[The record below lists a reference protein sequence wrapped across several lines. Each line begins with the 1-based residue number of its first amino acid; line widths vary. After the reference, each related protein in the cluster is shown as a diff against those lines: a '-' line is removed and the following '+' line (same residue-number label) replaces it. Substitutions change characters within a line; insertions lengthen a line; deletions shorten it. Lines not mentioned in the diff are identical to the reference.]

1 MSDNE
6 DNNIFEDDNSV
17 DLVEDNEVNSKELTK
32 NKTTITIQSD
42 NDDDSDYED
51 DENIEKDLEDDDIE
65 EDIDEEIIDGDDE
78 NGDDEND
85 DDIKN
90 DDDNSDDEFSD
101 NKTKTKKNKPTT
113 GIVTELPENL
123 SIYTDG
129 PSINNEFYEDD
140 EEDEN
145 PDENYLQKF
154 ETNLKENYV
163 SDFHPE
169 TQVQNYEEI
178 IALTKVVRNKNNII
192 VDPLHKTIPV
202 LTKYERARVL
212 GQRTKQINN
221 GSKPYI
227 TVPENIIDGHL
238 IAQLEL
244 EQKRI
249 PFIIRRPLPGG
260 AGSEFWCLKDLEV
273 LTM

>member
-6 DNNIFEDDNSV
+6 DNIFDDEEMIELDEDS
-17 DLVEDNEVNSKELTK
+17 ESKSL
-32 NKTTITIQSD
+32 NKKTSKITIQSD
-42 NDDDSDYED
+42 NEDDSDYD
-51 DENIEKDLEDDDIE
+51 DENEKDDVDNDLDEEQNEDIE
-65 EDIDEEIIDGDDE
+65 DIVDVIEDDGDDDDDDD
-78 NGDDEND
+78 DDEN
-85 DDIKN
+85 
-90 DDDNSDDEFSD
+90 NSDDEFS
-101 NKTKTKKNKPTT
+101 KTTKTKKIKSSS
-113 GIVTELPENL
+113 GIGTELPNELN
-123 SIYTDG
+123 IYEDAPTLNKE
-129 PSINNEFYEDD
+129 IYEDD
-140 EEDEN
+140 EDDEN

-154 ETNLKENYV
+154 ETNIKENYV

-169 TQVQNYEEI
+169 THVQNYEEI
-178 IALTKVVRNKNNII
+178 IALTKVVRDKNNII

-212 GQRTKQINN
+212 GQRTKQINK

-260 AGSEFWCLKDLEV
+260 CGSEYWCLKDLEV

>member
-17 DLVEDNEVNSKELTK
+17 DLVEDNEVNTKELTK

-51 DENIEKDLEDDDIE
+51 DENIDKDLEDDDIE
-65 EDIDEEIIDGDDE
+65 EEIDEEIIDGDDE
-78 NGDDEND
+78 ND

-90 DDDNSDDEFSD
+90 DEDNSDDEFSND
-101 NKTKTKKNKPTT
+101 KTKTKKNKSTT

-123 SIYTDG
+123 SIYTEG

-154 ETNLKENYV
+154 ETNIKENYV

-169 TQVQNYEEI
+169 TKVQNYEEI
-178 IALTKVVRNKNNII
+178 LALTKVVRNKNNII

-260 AGSEFWCLKDLEV
+260 AGSEYWCLKDLEV

>member
-6 DNNIFEDDNSV
+6 DNNLFDDDNSV
-17 DLVEDNEVNSKELTK
+17 ELSQANDLESQELK
-32 NKTTITIQSD
+32 KKQSTITIQSD
-42 NDDDSDYED
+42 NEDDSDYED
-51 DENIEKDLEDDDIE
+51 DENIEKDDVDDDEIELDIDDDI
-65 EDIDEEIIDGDDE
+65 DEIE
-78 NGDDEND
+78 DEND
-85 DDIKN
+85 EDGKN
-90 DDDNSDDEFSD
+90 EEDNSDDEYD
-101 NKTKTKKNKPTT
+101 ENKSKSKKKVKSST
-113 GIVTELPENL
+113 GIGTEIPDELK
-123 SIYTDG
+123 IYTDE
-129 PSINNEFYEDD
+129 PTTNTELYEDD

-163 SDFHPE
+163 SDYHPE

-212 GQRTKQINN
+212 GQRTKQINK

-227 TVPENIIDGHL
+227 TVPDNIIDGHL

-260 AGSEFWCLKDLEV
+260 AGSEYWCLKDLEV

>member
-17 DLVEDNEVNSKELTK
+17 DLVEDNDLNTKDQKK
-32 NKTTITIQSD
+32 NKTITIQSD
-42 NDDDSDYED
+42 NEDDSDYEDDD

-65 EDIDEEIIDGDDE
+65 EDIDEEIVDGDD
-78 NGDDEND
+78 DDE
-85 DDIKN
+85 IKN
-90 DDDNSDDEFSD
+90 DEDNSDDEFN
-101 NKTKTKKNKPTT
+101 NKSKNKRTKSTT
-113 GIVTELPENL
+113 GIVTELPDDLN
-123 SIYTDG
+123 IYTDG
-129 PSINNEFYEDD
+129 PSVNNEFYEDD
-140 EEDEN
+140 EDDEN

-154 ETNLKENYV
+154 ETNIKENYV

-178 IALTKVVRNKNNII
+178 VALTKVVRNKNNII

-212 GQRTKQINN
+212 GQRTKQINS

-260 AGSEFWCLKDLEV
+260 AGSEYWCLKDLEV